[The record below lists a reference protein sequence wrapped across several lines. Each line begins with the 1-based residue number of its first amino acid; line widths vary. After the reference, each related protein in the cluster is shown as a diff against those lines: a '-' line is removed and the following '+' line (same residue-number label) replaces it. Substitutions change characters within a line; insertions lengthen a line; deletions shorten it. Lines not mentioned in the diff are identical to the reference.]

1 MSESISPGEL
11 VNAAG
16 IAVKIGLTRPTVSNY
31 ARRYKDFPSPI
42 ETPGVIG
49 IKLYR
54 WSEVDAWFTENKIE
68 RHPRGFGET
77 NE

>member
-1 MSESISPGEL
+1 MSELISPGEL

-16 IAVKIGLTRPTVSNY
+16 IALKIGLTRPTVSNY
-31 ARRYKDFPSPI
+31 ARRYEDFPSPI

-54 WSEVDAWFTENKIE
+54 WGEVDAWFTENKIE
-68 RHPRGFGET
+68 RYPRGFGEA

>member
-16 IAVKIGLTRPTVSNY
+16 IALKIGLTRTTVSNY
-31 ARRYKDFPSPI
+31 ARRYEDFPSPI

-54 WSEVDAWFTENKIE
+54 WGEVDAWFTENKIE